1 MSTQDKLLELA
12 EEAVEI
18 IKELIKRTGEENKL
32 INVNYNECGDTI
44 IFTLKNNRTVEY
56 SLSEIAYIFEDNLD
70 GLEIFSIKRFKDFYI
85 KLKNIQTQI
94 ELL

>member
-18 IKELIKRTGEENKL
+18 IKEVMDRTEEESQL
-32 INVNYNECGDTI
+32 VNVDYNESGDTI
-44 IFTLKNNRTVEY
+44 NFKFEDNRIVEY
-56 SLSEIAYIFEDNLD
+56 SLSELCYIFED
-70 GLEIFSIKRFKDFYI
+70 GLEGFEIFSINRFREFYI
-85 KLKNIQTQI
+85 KLKKIQSQT